1 MERDGAVVYT
11 VTFAGHREVYQSEVR
26 TRLAE
31 ELEKVAT
38 KYDSILFYVGGIGD
52 FDGMCASEVRALKR
66 RHPKQDIKLVLVEPY
81 MKQSINEEGEYLHM
95 MYDEILIPMELAG
108 IHYKKAITERNRW
121 MIRESDLLVAYVY
134 REFGGAYATLK
145 FARKLGKE
153 CLNLAD
159 EMQ

>member
-1 MERDGAVVYT
+1 MYT

-31 ELEKVAT
+31 ELEKVAAEH
-38 KYDSILFYVGGIGD
+38 DSILFYVGGMGD
-52 FDGMCASEVRALKR
+52 FDGMCAAEVRALKH
-66 RHPKQDIKLVLVEPY
+66 RHPKQEIKLMLVEPY

-121 MIRESDLLVAYVY
+121 MVREADLLVSYVY
-134 REFGGAYATLK
+134 RDFGGAVNTVKY
-145 FARKLGKE
+145 ARKMKKE
-153 CLNLAD
+153 VLNLAR
-159 EMQ
+159 